1 MARPLASLLLSGW
14 GALIVLGCGG
24 GSSPPPLGDVD
35 SGGGSHPEKDAGRDS
50 GKTHPG
56 SGGAGGTSPTDGG
69 GGATADASTDAS
81 GGEPSD
87 ASTLPDV
94 KAVDVDY
101 DALKPAKPACSP
113 TGKWSSSSVPLGFGP
128 GARLLGMTPSE
139 TTVVFSRTT
148 SGATAYYYAD
158 RASSVGAFGTPRAID
173 TFANL
178 DPSQGFAVTADGL
191 VLIGARDTHV
201 GFAQIARHTLAE
213 PFVGSGRV
221 RVVPPPPPV
230 TDAAVTTNLD
240 GSVVASDA
248 GAPVGA
254 GDLDASVAVADEAPF
269 ATFNT
274 FAIQA
279 GEVDSAPVVS
289 ENGTT
294 LYYHTDIFGF
304 ASVKTATKTSGIW
317 GDSQYLSATLFSSG
331 STGYKLPTGISSDEL
346 TLYFFDA
353 AAQTEK
359 AASRDVPG
367 IPFDSASTLG
377 AFPDG
382 KPNSTCTRLYF
393 TASGDVAYASGL

>member
-35 SGGGSHPEKDAGRDS
+35 SGPPHREKDGGHDS
-50 GKTHPG
+50 GKTG

-69 GGATADASTDAS
+69 GATEASTDAS
-81 GGEPSD
+81 MDAPSD

-113 TGKWSSSSVPLGFGP
+113 TGQWSSSSAPLGFGP
-128 GARLLGMTPSE
+128 GARLLAITPNE

-158 RASSVGAFGTPRAID
+158 RASPAGAFGTPRALD

-178 DPSQGFAVTADGL
+178 DPSQGFAVAADGL
-191 VLIGARDTHV
+191 VLVGARDTHV
-201 GFAQIARHTLAE
+201 GFAQIARHSLAE

-221 RVVPPPPPV
+221 RVVPPAPPAPV
-230 TDAAVTTNLD
+230 ATDAATTANPD
-240 GSVVASDA
+240 GSVVVSDA
-248 GAPVGA
+248 GAPLVDA

-269 ATFNT
+269 TTFNV

-279 GEVDSAPVVS
+279 GEVDSAPVIS

-304 ASVKTATKTSGIW
+304 ASVKTATKVSGSW
-317 GDSQYLSATLFSSG
+317 GDAQYLSATLFSSG
-331 STGYKLPTGISSDEL
+331 ATGYKLPTGISADEL
-346 TLYFFDA
+346 TLYFLDTA
-353 AAQTEK
+353 TPTEK

-367 IPFDSASTLG
+367 IPFDTAVTIG
-377 AFPDG
+377 AFPDA
-382 KPNSTCTRLYF
+382 KPNAACTRLYF
-393 TASGDVAYASGL
+393 TASGDVAYASSL

>member
-24 GSSPPPLGDVD
+24 GSSPPFLDEPDAA
-35 SGGGSHPEKDAGRDS
+35 GGSHPEKDAGHDS
-50 GKTHPG
+50 GNAG

-69 GGATADASTDAS
+69 GTTEASTDAS
-81 GGEPSD
+81 MDAPSD

-101 DALKPAKPACSP
+101 DALKPAKAACSP

-128 GARLLGMTPSE
+128 GARLLAITPSE

-148 SGATAYYYAD
+148 GGGTAYYYAD
-158 RASSVGAFGTPRAID
+158 RASAAAAFGTPRVID
-173 TFANL
+173 PFANL
-178 DPSQGFAVTADGL
+178 DPSQGFALSADGL

-201 GFAQIARHTLAE
+201 GFAQIARHTLAD

-221 RVVPPPPPV
+221 RVVPPPPG
-230 TDAAVTTNLD
+230 TTANLD
-240 GSVVASDA
+240 GSVAASDA
-248 GAPVGA
+248 GAPAVDA

-269 ATFNT
+269 ATFNV

-279 GEVDSAPVVS
+279 GELDSAPVVS
-289 ENGTT
+289 ENGAT
-294 LYYHTDIFGF
+294 LYYHTDIFGY
-304 ASVKTATKTSGIW
+304 ASVKTATKTSGSW

-331 STGYKLPTGISSDEL
+331 STGYQLPTGISSDEL
-346 TLYFFDA
+346 TLYFLDTA
-353 AAQTEK
+353 TPAEK

-367 IPFDSASTLG
+367 IPFDTAVTIG
-377 AFPDG
+377 AFPDA
-382 KPNSTCTRLYF
+382 KPNAACTRLYF